1 MLAVNPL
8 AIMIDLDVKEVN
20 PLPPSWYAWIGEQ
33 YLGLA
38 LYLLGEVIDGYGKL
52 WDGGCRRGEIEEK
65 ESKSGCQGEWSLSDV
80 GSCNAEL
87 EVTVV
92 HVRSGVVIVTLLPF
106 VFPNYA
112 TTPS

>member
-1 MLAVNPL
+1 M
-8 AIMIDLDVKEVN
+8 
-20 PLPPSWYAWIGEQ
+20 S
-33 YLGLA
+33 
-38 LYLLGEVIDGYGKL
+38 
-52 WDGGCRRGEIEEK
+52 RGVEFE
-65 ESKSGCQGEWSLSDV
+65 DV

-92 HVRSGVVIVTLLPF
+92 HVRSGVVIVTLLLF